1 MNELT
6 KRILI
11 AVPAASILLWLT
23 WIGGVPFKILF
34 AVVTAI
40 TIWEVHRM
48 FRKLTSSDYI
58 LLSVILAAG
67 IWLASGYILNLYF
80 LLPVLLLGLALTLL
94 SGRKRGIADQPLF
107 STIFNGIYAPL
118 GFLMIT
124 EIRFPEMGEYGFWL
138 ILSFFLMIWGNDVF
152 AYFGGKN
159 FGKHPMAPEISPKK
173 TWEGFLS
180 GFIGAVAGFSIAY
193 FAAADFPLPY
203 WVCAPAV
210 LIVSVFGPLGDVTAS
225 SLKRLAGVKDSSAL
239 LPGHGGFFDRFD
251 SMILSAPFIYALYFY
266 VTHSGV

>member
-11 AVPAASILLWLT
+11 AVPAAALLLWLT
-23 WIGGVPFKILF
+23 WLGGTPFNVLF
-34 AVVTAI
+34 ALITAI

-48 FRKLTSSDYI
+48 FNELPSSDYI
-58 LLSVILAAG
+58 ILSVLLASG
-67 IWLASGYILNLYF
+67 IWLASDYVIGVYF
-80 LLPVLLLGLALTLL
+80 LIPLLLLVLSLALLV
-94 SGRKRGIADQPLF
+94 GRKREIAGNPLF
-107 STIFNGIYAPL
+107 STLFNGVYAPL
-118 GFLMIT
+118 GFLMIA
-124 EIRFPEMGEYGFWL
+124 EIRFPEMDVAGFWM

-173 TWEGFLS
+173 TWEGFFF
-180 GFIGAVAGFSIAY
+180 GFAGAIAGFSISY
-193 FAAADFPLPY
+193 FMAGDFPLPF
-203 WVCAPAV
+203 WVSAPAV
-210 LIVSVFGPLGDVTAS
+210 LIVSVFGPLGDVTVS

-251 SMILSAPFIYALYFY
+251 SMILSAPFIYMLYFY
-266 VTHSGV
+266 FLQSGI